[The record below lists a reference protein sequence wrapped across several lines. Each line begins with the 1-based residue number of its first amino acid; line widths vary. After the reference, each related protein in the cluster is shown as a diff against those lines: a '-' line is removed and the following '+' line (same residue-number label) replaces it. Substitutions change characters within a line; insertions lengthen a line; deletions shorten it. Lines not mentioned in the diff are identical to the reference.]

1 MPPSGGGEQFPSIDS
16 VDLTGAGL
24 PQTPMQEA
32 MSRLSDRAN
41 NAAPVDDG
49 PQGFE
54 ASVHKIK
61 EQVLPRLLERVDP
74 EAAASL
80 NKEELTEEFRPIILE
95 VLAELKLTLNRRE
108 QFALEKVLVDEL
120 LGFGPL
126 EELLSDPDITDIMVN
141 GPSQTYIEKKGKLII
156 APIQFRDEEH
166 LFQIAQRIVN
176 QVGRRVDQTTP
187 LADARLKDG
196 SRVNVIVPPLSLRG
210 TAISIRKFSEKP
222 ITIDMLKGFGS
233 MSEAMA
239 TALKIAGACRMN
251 IVISGGT
258 GSGKTTMLNALS
270 KMIDPG
276 ERVLTIED
284 AAELRLQQ
292 PHWLPL
298 ETRPPNLEGD
308 GAITIGDLVR
318 NALRMR
324 PDRIILGEIRGA
336 ECFDLLAAMNTG
348 HDGSMCTL
356 HANNPREC
364 LGRMENM
371 ILMGDIKIPKEAI
384 SRQIAESVD
393 LIVQVK
399 RLRDGSR
406 RTTQITEVIGME
418 GDVIVTQDLFKF
430 EYRDEDAAELR
441 LQQPHWLPLE
451 TRPPNLEGDGAITI
465 GDLVRN
471 ALRMRPDRIILG
483 EIRGAECFDL
493 LAAMNT
499 GHDGSM
505 CTLHANNPRECLGRM
520 ENMILMGDIK
530 IPKEAISRQIAA
542 SVDLIVQVKRL
553 RDGSRRTTQITEVI
567 GMEGDVI
574 VTQDLFKFEYRDED
588 ADGKINGE
596 WVAGGVRPYT
606 LEKARQFGFDQPFLE
621 ACLG

>member
-1 MPPSGGGEQFPSIDS
+1 MSAFGRKNGMGGRGSFGVARPMQGPGGGQAAPVSGGQFPPIP
-16 VDLTGAGL
+16 GPL
-24 PQTPMQEA
+24 PAPLPLDPNAIPDRNADAMQ
-32 MSRLSDRAN
+32 RLSDRMN
-41 NAAPVDDG
+41 GDHTPVDQA
-49 PQGFE
+49 QGFE

-74 EAAASL
+74 EAAATLS
-80 NKEELTEEFRPIILE
+80 KDELAEEFRPIIME

-126 EELLSDPDITDIMVN
+126 EELLADPDITDIMIN
-141 GPSQTYIEKKGKLII
+141 GPTQTYIEKKGKLQI
-156 APIQFRDEEH
+156 AAIHFRDEEH

-187 LADARLKDG
+187 LADARLPDG
-196 SRVNVIVPPLSLRG
+196 SRVNVIVPPLSLKG
-210 TAISIRKFSEKP
+210 TAISIRKFSAKP
-222 ITIDMLKGFGS
+222 ITLDNLAQWGA
-233 MSEAMA
+233 MSAKMC
-239 TALKIAGACRMN
+239 TALKIAGACRFN

-298 ETRPPNLEGD
+298 ETRPANLEGQ
-308 GAITIGDLVR
+308 GAITIGDLVK

-356 HANNPREC
+356 HANSPREC

-384 SRQIAESVD
+384 SKQIADSVD
-393 LIVQVK
+393 IIVQVK

-406 RTTQITEVIGME
+406 RITNVTEVIGME
-418 GDVIVTQDLFKF
+418 GDVIVTQELFKF
-430 EYRDEDAAELR
+430 EY
-441 LQQPHWLPLE
+441 LE
-451 TRPPNLEGDGAITI
+451 
-465 GDLVRN
+465 
-471 ALRMRPDRIILG
+471 
-483 EIRGAECFDL
+483 
-493 LAAMNT
+493 
-499 GHDGSM
+499 
-505 CTLHANNPRECLGRM
+505 
-520 ENMILMGDIK
+520 
-530 IPKEAISRQIAA
+530 
-542 SVDLIVQVKRL
+542 
-553 RDGSRRTTQITEVI
+553 
-567 GMEGDVI
+567 
-574 VTQDLFKFEYRDED
+574 ED
-588 ADGKINGE
+588 ADGKIIGE
-596 WVAGGVRPYT
+596 YRSMGLRPYS
-606 LEKARQFGFDQPFLE
+606 LEKARSFGFDQALLE
-621 ACLG
+621 ACL

>member
-1 MPPSGGGEQFPSIDS
+1 MSAFGRMPGQPGGRGGFGVARPMQGGGNAPARPDSGGGQFPPLVPENLPASENALPSMTAPTDDAMTRLNTRMTSDYSNIAA
-16 VDLTGAGL
+16 TG
-24 PQTPMQEA
+24 
-32 MSRLSDRAN
+32 
-41 NAAPVDDG
+41 
-49 PQGFE
+49 GFE
-54 ASVHKIK
+54 QSVHKIK

-74 EAAASL
+74 EAAATLS
-80 NKEELTEEFRPIILE
+80 KDELTEEFRPIILE
-95 VLAELKLTLNRRE
+95 VLAELKITLNRRE

-126 EELLSDPDITDIMVN
+126 EELLNDSDISDIMVN
-141 GPSQTYIEKKGKLII
+141 GPDQTYIEKGGKLTLSGV
-156 APIQFRDEEH
+156 QFRDEEH

-210 TAISIRKFSEKP
+210 TAISIRKFSAKP
-222 ITIDMLKGFGS
+222 ITLDMLRDWNA
-233 MSEAMA
+233 MSNKMC

-298 ETRPPNLEGD
+298 ETRPPNLEGQ
-308 GAITIGDLVR
+308 GAITIGDLVK

-356 HANNPREC
+356 HANSPREC

-371 ILMGDIKIPKEAI
+371 ILMGDVKIPKEAI
-384 SRQIAESVD
+384 SRQIADSVD
-393 LIVQVK
+393 LVVQIK

-406 RTTQITEVIGME
+406 RVTSITEVIGME
-418 GDVIVTQDLFKF
+418 GDVIITQELFKF
-430 EYRDEDAAELR
+430 EYMDED
-441 LQQPHWLPLE
+441 
-451 TRPPNLEGDGAITI
+451 
-465 GDLVRN
+465 
-471 ALRMRPDRIILG
+471 
-483 EIRGAECFDL
+483 
-493 LAAMNT
+493 
-499 GHDGSM
+499 
-505 CTLHANNPRECLGRM
+505 
-520 ENMILMGDIK
+520 K
-530 IPKEAISRQIAA
+530 
-542 SVDLIVQVKRL
+542 
-553 RDGSRRTTQITEVI
+553 
-567 GMEGDVI
+567 
-574 VTQDLFKFEYRDED
+574 
-588 ADGKINGE
+588 DGKIMGE
-596 WVAGGVRPYT
+596 YRALGLRPYT
-606 LEKARQFGFDQPFLE
+606 LDKAKQYGFDQPFLE
-621 ACLG
+621 ACL

>member
-1 MPPSGGGEQFPSIDS
+1 MSAFGKRPGLNNSRPAFGVARPMSGGGAPASSTQRAEPAAPSAVPGGEQFPPIESL
-16 VDLTGAGL
+16 DLNPGGGA
-24 PQTPMQEA
+24 PQPVQSDA
-32 MSRLSDRAN
+32 MTRLAERAAGSAEV
-41 NAAPVDDG
+41 NAG
-49 PQGFE
+49 GEGFE

-74 EAAASL
+74 EAAATL

-126 EELLSDPDITDIMVN
+126 EELLSDPDISDIMVN
-141 GPSQTYIEKKGKLII
+141 GPMQTYVEKKGKLQLSG
-156 APIQFRDEEH
+156 IQFRDEEH

-233 MSEAMA
+233 MSEGMA
-239 TALKIAGACRMN
+239 TVLKIAGASRMN

-308 GAITIGDLVR
+308 GAITIGDLVK

-356 HANNPREC
+356 HSNSPREC

-384 SRQIAESVD
+384 SKQIADSVD
-393 LIVQVK
+393 
-399 RLRDGSR
+399 
-406 RTTQITEVIGME
+406 M
-418 GDVIVTQDLFKF
+418 
-430 EYRDEDAAELR
+430 
-441 LQQPHWLPLE
+441 
-451 TRPPNLEGDGAITI
+451 
-465 GDLVRN
+465 
-471 ALRMRPDRIILG
+471 
-483 EIRGAECFDL
+483 
-493 LAAMNT
+493 
-499 GHDGSM
+499 
-505 CTLHANNPRECLGRM
+505 
-520 ENMILMGDIK
+520 
-530 IPKEAISRQIAA
+530 
-542 SVDLIVQVKRL
+542 IVQVKRL

-588 ADGKINGE
+588 ADGKIQGE
-596 WVAGGVRPYT
+596 WVSGSVRPYT
-606 LEKARQFGFDQPFLE
+606 LEKARQFGFDQPYLE
-621 ACLG
+621 ACL

>member
-1 MPPSGGGEQFPSIDS
+1 MFGHALKMGITPMSAFGRKPGQAGSRPAFGSARPGSSSAFGSSDAPEGGEQFPPIDPAE
-16 VDLTGAGL
+16 LAGASSL
-24 PQTPMQEA
+24 PTMPLSPHDDA
-32 MSRLSDRAN
+32 MARLQSRSSAEYLDADR
-41 NAAPVDDG
+41 PT
-49 PQGFE
+49 GFE

-74 EAAASL
+74 EAAATLS
-80 NKEELTEEFRPIILE
+80 KDELTEEFRPIILE
-95 VLAELKLTLNRRE
+95 VLAELKITLNRRE
-108 QFALEKVLVDEL
+108 QFILEKVLVDEL

-126 EELLSDPDITDIMVN
+126 EELLSDNDISDIMVN
-141 GPSQTYIEKKGKLII
+141 GPDQTYIEKGGKLIL

-210 TAISIRKFSEKP
+210 TAISIRKFSAKP
-222 ITIDMLKGFGS
+222 ITLDMLRDWG
-233 MSEAMA
+233 AMDQKMC

-258 GSGKTTMLNALS
+258 GSGKTTMLNAMS

-298 ETRPPNLEGD
+298 ETRPPNLEGQ
-308 GAITIGDLVR
+308 GAITIGDLVK

-356 HANNPREC
+356 HSNSPREC

-384 SRQIAESVD
+384 SKQIADSVD
-393 LIVQVK
+393 LVVQVK

-406 RTTQITEVIGME
+406 RVTSITEVIGME
-418 GDVIVTQDLFKF
+418 GDVIVTQELFKF
-430 EYRDEDAAELR
+430 EYLS
-441 LQQPHWLPLE
+441 
-451 TRPPNLEGDGAITI
+451 EG
-465 GDLVRN
+465 
-471 ALRMRPDRIILG
+471 
-483 EIRGAECFDL
+483 
-493 LAAMNT
+493 
-499 GHDGSM
+499 
-505 CTLHANNPRECLGRM
+505 
-520 ENMILMGDIK
+520 
-530 IPKEAISRQIAA
+530 
-542 SVDLIVQVKRL
+542 
-553 RDGSRRTTQITEVI
+553 
-567 GMEGDVI
+567 
-574 VTQDLFKFEYRDED
+574 
-588 ADGKINGE
+588 ADGKIVGE
-596 WVAGGVRPYT
+596 YRSMGLRPYT
-606 LEKARQFGFDQPFLE
+606 LEKARQYGFDQPFLE
-621 ACLG
+621 TCL

>member
-1 MPPSGGGEQFPSIDS
+1 MSAFGRKPGAQGARPAFGVAKPMQGGGFATSRDDSGGSQFPAIDPAALPAMPDIPATS
-16 VDLTGAGL
+16 LGGVDTD
-24 PQTPMQEA
+24 A
-32 MSRLSDRAN
+32 MNRLNSRSSAEYLDAER
-41 NAAPVDDG
+41 

-54 ASVHKIK
+54 QSVHRIK

-74 EAAASL
+74 EAASTL
-80 NKEELTEEFRPIILE
+80 SKDELTEEFRPIILE
-95 VLAELKLTLNRRE
+95 VLAELKITLNRRE

-126 EELLSDPDITDIMVN
+126 EELLNDSDISDIMIN
-141 GPSQTYIEKKGKLII
+141 GPDQTYIEKKGKLTLSGVV
-156 APIQFRDEEH
+156 FRDEEH

-210 TAISIRKFSEKP
+210 TAISIRKFSAKP
-222 ITIDMLKGFGS
+222 ITLDMLRDWNA
-233 MSEAMA
+233 MSNKMC

-276 ERVLTIED
+276 ERVITIED

-298 ETRPPNLEGD
+298 ETRPANLEGN
-308 GAITIGDLVR
+308 GAITIGDLVK

-324 PDRIILGEIRGA
+324 PDRIILGEIRGQ

-356 HANNPREC
+356 HANSPREC

-384 SRQIAESVD
+384 SRQIADSVD
-393 LIVQVK
+393 LIVQIK

-406 RTTQITEVIGME
+406 RVTSVTEVIGME
-418 GDVIVTQDLFKF
+418 GEVIVTQELFKF
-430 EYRDEDAAELR
+430 EYLDED
-441 LQQPHWLPLE
+441 
-451 TRPPNLEGDGAITI
+451 
-465 GDLVRN
+465 
-471 ALRMRPDRIILG
+471 
-483 EIRGAECFDL
+483 
-493 LAAMNT
+493 
-499 GHDGSM
+499 
-505 CTLHANNPRECLGRM
+505 
-520 ENMILMGDIK
+520 K
-530 IPKEAISRQIAA
+530 
-542 SVDLIVQVKRL
+542 
-553 RDGSRRTTQITEVI
+553 
-567 GMEGDVI
+567 
-574 VTQDLFKFEYRDED
+574 
-588 ADGKINGE
+588 DGKIIGE
-596 WVAGGVRPYT
+596 YRALGLRPYT
-606 LEKARQFGFDQPFLE
+606 LEKARMFGFDQPFLE
-621 ACLG
+621 ACL

>member
-1 MPPSGGGEQFPSIDS
+1 MSAFGRKNGIGGMSPGARPTFGVAKPMKSPAPTGREPAAAAGGEQFPP
-16 VDLTGAGL
+16 L
-24 PQTPMQEA
+24 PQGSDNGTIGGGRGGDA
-32 MSRLSDRAN
+32 MARLADRAS
-41 NAAPVDDG
+41 AIAEATSEIG
-49 PQGFE
+49 GFE

-74 EAAASL
+74 EAAATLS
-80 NKEELTEEFRPIILE
+80 KEELSEEFRPIIME
-95 VLAELKLTLNRRE
+95 VLTELKVTLNRRE
-108 QFALEKVLVDEL
+108 QFALEKVLIDEL

-126 EELLSDPDITDIMVN
+126 EELLNDPDISDIMVN
-141 GPSQTYIEKKGKLII
+141 GPNQTYVEKKGKLQI
-156 APIQFRDEEH
+156 APIQFRDEAH

-222 ITIDMLKGFGS
+222 ITLDMLRDFGS
-233 MSEAMA
+233 MSDKMC

-251 IVISGGT
+251 VVISGGT

-298 ETRPPNLEGD
+298 ETRPPNLEGQ
-308 GAITIGDLVR
+308 GAITIGDLVK

-356 HANNPREC
+356 HANSPREC

-371 ILMGDIKIPKEAI
+371 IMMGDIKIPKEAI

-406 RTTQITEVIGME
+406 RTTNITEVIGME
-418 GDVIVTQDLFKF
+418 GDVIVTQELFAF
-430 EYRDEDAAELR
+430 EYLDESE
-441 LQQPHWLPLE
+441 
-451 TRPPNLEGDGAITI
+451 
-465 GDLVRN
+465 
-471 ALRMRPDRIILG
+471 
-483 EIRGAECFDL
+483 
-493 LAAMNT
+493 
-499 GHDGSM
+499 
-505 CTLHANNPRECLGRM
+505 
-520 ENMILMGDIK
+520 
-530 IPKEAISRQIAA
+530 
-542 SVDLIVQVKRL
+542 
-553 RDGSRRTTQITEVI
+553 
-567 GMEGDVI
+567 
-574 VTQDLFKFEYRDED
+574 
-588 ADGKINGE
+588 DGKIIGE
-596 WVAGGVRPYT
+596 FRASGLRPYT
-606 LEKARQFGFDQPFLE
+606 LEKARQFGFDQAYLE
-621 ACLG
+621 ACL

>member
-1 MPPSGGGEQFPSIDS
+1 MSAFGRRPGVQNARPAFGNAKPMQGGFGATREDGGGSQFPPIDPS
-16 VDLTGAGL
+16 ALPSTGDGVSSL
-24 PQTPMQEA
+24 PPAMPDDA
-32 MSRLSDRAN
+32 MSRLNSRMSTDHNDSSA
-41 NAAPVDDG
+41 V
-49 PQGFE
+49 QGFE

-80 NKEELTEEFRPIILE
+80 SKDELTEEFRPIIME
-95 VLAELKLTLNRRE
+95 VLAELKITLNRRE

-126 EELLSDPDITDIMVN
+126 EELLSDPDITDIMIN
-141 GPSQTYIEKKGKLII
+141 GPDQTYIEKKGKLVI

-210 TAISIRKFSEKP
+210 TAISIRKFSAKP
-222 ITIDMLKGFGS
+222 ITLDNLRDWNA
-233 MSEAMA
+233 MSNKMC

-298 ETRPPNLEGD
+298 ETRPPNLEGQ
-308 GAITIGDLVR
+308 GAITIGDLVK

-324 PDRIILGEIRGA
+324 PDRIILGEIRGQ

-356 HANNPREC
+356 HANSAREC

-371 ILMGDIKIPKEAI
+371 IMMGDIKIPKEAI
-384 SRQIAESVD
+384 SRQIADSVD
-393 LIVQVK
+393 MIVQVK

-406 RTTQITEVIGME
+406 RVTSITEVIGME
-418 GDVIVTQDLFKF
+418 GEVIVTQELFTF
-430 EYRDEDAAELR
+430 EYLDED
-441 LQQPHWLPLE
+441 
-451 TRPPNLEGDGAITI
+451 
-465 GDLVRN
+465 
-471 ALRMRPDRIILG
+471 
-483 EIRGAECFDL
+483 
-493 LAAMNT
+493 
-499 GHDGSM
+499 
-505 CTLHANNPRECLGRM
+505 
-520 ENMILMGDIK
+520 K
-530 IPKEAISRQIAA
+530 
-542 SVDLIVQVKRL
+542 
-553 RDGSRRTTQITEVI
+553 
-567 GMEGDVI
+567 
-574 VTQDLFKFEYRDED
+574 
-588 ADGKINGE
+588 DGKIIGEYRANGL
-596 WVAGGVRPYT
+596 RPYT
-606 LEKARQFGFDQPFLE
+606 LEKARQFGFDQPYLE
-621 ACLG
+621 ACL

>member
-1 MPPSGGGEQFPSIDS
+1 MSSGARPQFGVAKPMRGGGPPSPTRPEPVTDGGDQFPPIPHDAL
-16 VDLTGAGL
+16 D
-24 PQTPMQEA
+24 PQMGSGPPQKSEA
-32 MSRLSDRAN
+32 MARLEDRM
-41 NAAPVDDG
+41 NAVHDTNSQIG
-49 PQGFE
+49 GFE

-74 EAAASL
+74 EAAATL
-80 NKEELTEEFRPIILE
+80 TKDELSEEFRPIILE
-95 VLAELKLTLNRRE
+95 VLAELKVTLNRRE

-126 EELLSDPDITDIMVN
+126 EELLADPDVSDIMVN
-141 GPSQTYIEKKGKLII
+141 GPQQTYIEKKGKLVL
-156 APIQFRDEEH
+156 APIQFRDEQH

-222 ITIDMLKGFGS
+222 ITIDMLQGFGS
-233 MSEAMA
+233 MSEKMA

-251 IVISGGT
+251 VVISGGT

-298 ETRPPNLEGD
+298 ETRPPNLEGQ
-308 GAITIGDLVR
+308 GAITIGDLVK

-348 HDGSMCTL
+348 HDGSMGTL
-356 HANNPREC
+356 HANSPREA
-364 LGRMENM
+364 LSRVESM
-371 ILMGDIKIPKEAI
+371 ITMGGFSLPAKTIREM
-384 SRQIAESVD
+384 
-393 LIVQVK
+393 IVGSIDVVVQAS

-406 RTTQITEVIGME
+406 RIMNITEVMG
-418 GDVIVTQDLFKF
+418 
-430 EYRDEDAAELR
+430 
-441 LQQPHWLPLE
+441 
-451 TRPPNLEGDGAITI
+451 LEGETIVLQDVLKYEIDG
-465 GDLVRN
+465 
-471 ALRMRPDRIILG
+471 
-483 EIRGAECFDL
+483 
-493 LAAMNT
+493 
-499 GHDGSM
+499 
-505 CTLHANNPRECLGRM
+505 
-520 ENMILMGDIK
+520 
-530 IPKEAISRQIAA
+530 
-542 SVDLIVQVKRL
+542 
-553 RDGSRRTTQITEVI
+553 
-567 GMEGDVI
+567 
-574 VTQDLFKFEYRDED
+574 ED
-588 ADGKINGE
+588 ADGKVLGTHR
-596 WVAGGVRPYT
+596 GTGVGRPRFWERASYYNMERDLAT
-606 LEKARQFGFDQPFLE
+606 ALDA
-621 ACLG
+621 LGS

>member
-1 MPPSGGGEQFPSIDS
+1 MSAFGRKNGVGGMAAGARPSFGVARPMKGGPAKPEAFTPGGDQFPPLPDS
-16 VDLTGAGL
+16 SNGSPTKAD
-24 PQTPMQEA
+24 A
-32 MSRLSDRAN
+32 MTRLADRAN
-41 NAAPVDDG
+41 NVHEQVEVG
-49 PQGFE
+49 GFE

-74 EAAASL
+74 EAASTL
-80 NKEELTEEFRPIILE
+80 TKEELSEEFRPIIME
-95 VLAELKLTLNRRE
+95 VLAELKVTLNRRE
-108 QFALEKVLVDEL
+108 QFALEKVLIDEL

-126 EELLSDPDITDIMVN
+126 EELLNDPDISDIMVN
-141 GPSQTYIEKKGKLII
+141 GPDQTYVEKKGKLQI
-156 APIQFRDEEH
+156 ASIRFRDEQH

-176 QVGRRVDQTTP
+176 QVGR
-187 LADARLKDG
+187 L
-196 SRVNVIVPPLSLRG
+196 NVIVPPLSLRG

-222 ITIDMLKGFGS
+222 ITLDMLREFDS
-233 MSEAMA
+233 MSDKMC

-298 ETRPPNLEGD
+298 ETRPPNLEGQ
-308 GAITIGDLVR
+308 GAITIGDLVK

-356 HANNPREC
+356 HANSPREC

-371 ILMGDIKIPKEAI
+371 IMMGDIKIPKEAI

-406 RTTQITEVIGME
+406 RTTNITEVIGME
-418 GDVIVTQDLFKF
+418 GDVIVTQELFAF
-430 EYRDEDAAELR
+430 EYLDESE
-441 LQQPHWLPLE
+441 
-451 TRPPNLEGDGAITI
+451 DGK
-465 GDLVRN
+465 
-471 ALRMRPDRIILG
+471 ILG
-483 EIRGAECFDL
+483 EFR
-493 LAAMNT
+493 
-499 GHDGSM
+499 
-505 CTLHANNPRECLGRM
+505 
-520 ENMILMGDIK
+520 
-530 IPKEAISRQIAA
+530 A
-542 SVDLIVQVKRL
+542 SGL
-553 RDGSRRTTQITEVI
+553 
-567 GMEGDVI
+567 
-574 VTQDLFKFEYRDED
+574 
-588 ADGKINGE
+588 
-596 WVAGGVRPYT
+596 RPYT
-606 LEKARQFGFDQPFLE
+606 LEKARQYGFDQAYLE
-621 ACLG
+621 ACL

>member
-1 MPPSGGGEQFPSIDS
+1 MSAFGRKNGPAAIKPGFGVARPMQGGSVKEESRGGEQFPPLDIASLPGETFDALS
-16 VDLTGAGL
+16 VPTS
-24 PQTPMQEA
+24 QMQRNADA
-32 MSRLSDRAN
+32 MMRLSDRAN
-41 NAAPVDDG
+41 AEHLPDAG

-74 EAAASL
+74 EAAATL
-80 NKEELTEEFRPIILE
+80 TKDELAEEFRPIIME

-120 LGFGPL
+120 LGLGPL
-126 EELLSDPDITDIMVN
+126 EELLNDPDITDIMVN
-141 GPSQTYIEKKGKLII
+141 GPDQTYIEKKGKLVI
-156 APIQFRDEEH
+156 APIKFRDEEH

-176 QVGRRVDQTTP
+176 KVGRRVDQTTP
-187 LADARLKDG
+187 LADARLPDG
-196 SRVNVIVPPLSLRG
+196 SRVNVIVPPLSLKG
-210 TAISIRKFSEKP
+210 TAISIRKFSAKP
-222 ITIDMLKGFGS
+222 ITLDMLANWGA
-233 MSEAMA
+233 MSPKMA
-239 TALKIAGACRMN
+239 TALKIAGACRFN

-298 ETRPPNLEGD
+298 ETRPANLEGN
-308 GAITIGDLVR
+308 GAITIGDLVK

-356 HANNPREC
+356 HANSPREC

-384 SRQIAESVD
+384 SKQIADSVD
-393 LIVQVK
+393 LIIQVK

-406 RTTQITEVIGME
+406 RITNVTEVIGME
-418 GDVIVTQDLFKF
+418 GDVIVTQELFKF
-430 EYRDEDAAELR
+430 EYHDEDDS
-441 LQQPHWLPLE
+441 
-451 TRPPNLEGDGAITI
+451 G
-465 GDLVRN
+465 
-471 ALRMRPDRIILG
+471 
-483 EIRGAECFDL
+483 
-493 LAAMNT
+493 
-499 GHDGSM
+499 
-505 CTLHANNPRECLGRM
+505 
-520 ENMILMGDIK
+520 K
-530 IPKEAISRQIAA
+530 I
-542 SVDLIVQVKRL
+542 V
-553 RDGSRRTTQITEVI
+553 G
-567 GMEGDVI
+567 
-574 VTQDLFKFEYRDED
+574 EYRSM
-588 ADGKINGE
+588 GL
-596 WVAGGVRPYT
+596 RPYT
-606 LEKARQFGFDQPFLE
+606 LDKARMFGFDQPFLE
-621 ACLG
+621 ACL

>member
-1 MPPSGGGEQFPSIDS
+1 VLDDFASASPTDRN
-16 VDLTGAGL
+16 A
-24 PQTPMQEA
+24 EA
-32 MSRLSDRAN
+32 MQRLSDRMNSDHAQ
-41 NAAPVDDG
+41 ADHS
-49 PQGFE
+49 QGFE

-74 EAAASL
+74 EAASTL
-80 NKEELTEEFRPIILE
+80 SKDELAEEFRPIIME

-126 EELLSDPDITDIMVN
+126 EDLLADPDISDIMVN
-141 GPSQTYIEKKGKLII
+141 GPNQTYVEKKGKLQI
-156 APIQFRDEEH
+156 APIHFRDEEH

-187 LADARLKDG
+187 LADARLPDG

-210 TAISIRKFSEKP
+210 TAISIRKFSAKP
-222 ITIDMLKGFGS
+222 ITLDNLAQWG
-233 MSEAMA
+233 AMNQKMC
-239 TALKIAGACRMN
+239 TALKIAGACRFN

-298 ETRPPNLEGD
+298 ETRPPNLEGQ
-308 GAITIGDLVR
+308 GAITIGDLVK

-356 HANNPREC
+356 HSNSPREC

-384 SRQIAESVD
+384 SKQIADSVD

-406 RTTQITEVIGME
+406 RVTNITEVIGME
-418 GDVIVTQDLFKF
+418 GEVIVTQELFKF
-430 EYRDEDAAELR
+430 EYQDED
-441 LQQPHWLPLE
+441 
-451 TRPPNLEGDGAITI
+451 
-465 GDLVRN
+465 
-471 ALRMRPDRIILG
+471 
-483 EIRGAECFDL
+483 
-493 LAAMNT
+493 
-499 GHDGSM
+499 S
-505 CTLHANNPRECLGRM
+505 
-520 ENMILMGDIK
+520 
-530 IPKEAISRQIAA
+530 
-542 SVDLIVQVKRL
+542 
-553 RDGSRRTTQITEVI
+553 
-567 GMEGDVI
+567 
-574 VTQDLFKFEYRDED
+574 
-588 ADGKINGE
+588 DGKIIGE
-596 WVAGGVRPYT
+596 YRSMGLRPYT
-606 LEKARQFGFDQPFLE
+606 LDKARGFGFDQALLE
-621 ACLG
+621 ACL

>member
-1 MPPSGGGEQFPSIDS
+1 MSAFGKRNGPGGGRPSFGVARPMSGGGSTPSQGQKSERPALAIEPGGEQFPALD
-16 VDLTGAGL
+16 
-24 PQTPMQEA
+24 A
-32 MSRLSDRAN
+32 MDMPAAAAPSDAMNRLSERASAVN
-41 NAAPVDDG
+41 PEGQKAE
-49 PQGFE
+49 GFE

-74 EAAASL
+74 EAASTL

-126 EELLSDPDITDIMVN
+126 EELLSDPDVSDIMVN
-141 GPSQTYIEKKGKLII
+141 GPFQTYIEKKGKLSL
-156 APIQFRDEEH
+156 APTQFRDEEH

-210 TAISIRKFSEKP
+210 TALSIRKFSEKP
-222 ITIDMLKGFGS
+222 ITLDMLKGFGS
-233 MSEAMA
+233 MNERMC
-239 TALKIAGACRMN
+239 TVLKIAGASRMN
-251 IVISGGT
+251 VVISGGT

-308 GAITIGDLVR
+308 GAITIGDLVK

-324 PDRIILGEIRGA
+324 PDRIILGEIRGS

-356 HANNPREC
+356 HSNSPREC
-364 LGRMENM
+364 LARMENM

-393 LIVQVK
+393 LVVQVK

-430 EYRDEDAAELR
+430 NYL
-441 LQQPHWLPLE
+441 
-451 TRPPNLEGDGAITI
+451 
-465 GDLVRN
+465 
-471 ALRMRPDRIILG
+471 
-483 EIRGAECFDL
+483 
-493 LAAMNT
+493 
-499 GHDGSM
+499 
-505 CTLHANNPRECLGRM
+505 
-520 ENMILMGDIK
+520 
-530 IPKEAISRQIAA
+530 
-542 SVDLIVQVKRL
+542 
-553 RDGSRRTTQITEVI
+553 
-567 GMEGDVI
+567 
-574 VTQDLFKFEYRDED
+574 DED
-588 ADGKINGE
+588 ADGNIVGE
-596 WVAGGVRPYT
+596 YASSGLRPYT
-606 LEKARQFGFDQPFLE
+606 LDKAKQFGFDQPYLE
-621 ACLG
+621 ACL